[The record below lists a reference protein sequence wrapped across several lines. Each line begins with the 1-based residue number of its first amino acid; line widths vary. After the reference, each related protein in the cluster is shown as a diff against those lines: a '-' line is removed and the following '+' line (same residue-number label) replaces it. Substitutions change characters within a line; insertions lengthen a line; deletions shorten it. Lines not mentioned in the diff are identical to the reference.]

1 MAAAANLNP
10 GDALGPVGLS
20 ALRFGPDG
28 LLPVVVQDASTGEV
42 LMLAFADREALGRT
56 LAEGRAWYFSRSR
69 GRLWLKGETSGNTQ
83 EVVEVRCDCDGDA
96 VLYRVRPRGPAC
108 HTGRRSC
115 FHRSLS
121 PDGGGEADH
130 GRPDRRAGEPAPGA
144 VAAARAAP
152 GILTELTELLS
163 RRRRELPAGSYT
175 AGLFSAGRAHIA
187 QKVGEEAVE
196 VVVAAV
202 RGARGELVSEAA
214 DLIFHLLVLL
224 VDAGIDPGEVL
235 GELGR
240 RRSGSGGCVPGGQ
253 VPPEGAAGVEGD
265 GQEGQTEQGQGD
277 GA

>member
-1 MAAAANLNP
+1 VAAAANLNP

-115 FHRSLS
+115 FHRPLS
-121 PDGGGEADH
+121 PDGGGKAGH
-130 GRPDRRAGEPAPGA
+130 GRPERGAGEPARPA
-144 VAAARAAP
+144 EASRPAP
-152 GILTELTELLS
+152 EILAELTELLR
-163 RRRRELPAGSYT
+163 RRRRELPAGSYS
-175 AGLFSAGRAHIA
+175 AALFSAGRARIA

-202 RGARGELVSEAA
+202 RGAREELVSEAA
-214 DLIFHLLVLL
+214 DLVFHLLVLL
-224 VDAGIDPGEVL
+224 VDAGIDPCEVL

-240 RRSGSGGCVPGGQ
+240 RRSGGRSCVPGGQ
-253 VPPEGAAGVEGD
+253 VSPDGAAGLERPF
-265 GQEGQTEQGQGD
+265 
-277 GA
+277 